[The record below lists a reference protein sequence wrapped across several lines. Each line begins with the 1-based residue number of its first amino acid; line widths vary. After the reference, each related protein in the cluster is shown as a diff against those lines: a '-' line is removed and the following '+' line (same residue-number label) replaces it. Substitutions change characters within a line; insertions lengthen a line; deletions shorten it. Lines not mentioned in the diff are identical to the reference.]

1 MIRSAPCRR
10 GSTISDTGTTTTMT
24 DNEPNLHGIGMTSA
38 RTRERLITRLQEAGI
53 RTPRILDLMRMVPR
67 HVFIDEAL
75 AHQAYDDTALPIG
88 HGQTISQPWVVARMT
103 ELLIEKSIPRK
114 VLEVGT
120 GSGYQTAVLAALC
133 EQVWSVERIR
143 PLQDMARRRLQSLGM
158 ARVQLRHA
166 DGGFGWASEAPF
178 DGILAACGRPD
189 IPEELLGQLA
199 DGGRLVMPV
208 GEAEQQWLTVV
219 DRLGN
224 DFHTTRLDAVRF
236 VPFRRGIVR

>member
-1 MIRSAPCRR
+1 MMVNRS
-10 GSTISDTGTTTTMT
+10 
-24 DNEPNLHGIGMTSA
+24 GIGMTSA
-38 RTRERLITRLQEAGI
+38 RTRERLINRLREKGI
-53 RTPRILDLMRMVPR
+53 HDPRVLDVIRNTPRHL
-67 HVFIDEAL
+67 FIDEAL

-103 ELLIEKSIPRK
+103 ELLIEKTVPGK

-143 PLQDMARRRLQSLGM
+143 PLQDMARRRLQTLGM

-189 IPEELLGQLA
+189 IPEELLSQLA

-219 DRLGN
+219 DRIGD
-224 DFHTTRLDAVRF
+224 DFRTTRLDAVRF
-236 VPFRRGIVR
+236 VPFRRGILR